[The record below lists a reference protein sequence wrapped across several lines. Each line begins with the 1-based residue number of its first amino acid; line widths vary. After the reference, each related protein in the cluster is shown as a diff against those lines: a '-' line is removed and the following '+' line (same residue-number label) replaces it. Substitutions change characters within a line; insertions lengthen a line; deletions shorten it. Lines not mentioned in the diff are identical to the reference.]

1 MNNFLYPNIVNFH
14 SEPDD
19 DDDFDW
25 SDIVPSGDDASGDSD
40 LYDIFGPK

>member
-1 MNNFLYPNIVNFH
+1 MNNFLYPNTVNFH

-19 DDDFDW
+19 DEIDW
-25 SDIVPSGDDASGDSD
+25 SELLGDDDASGDSD